1 MLPPIGRVLG
11 GPESL
16 KGRAVS
22 LALLS
27 ALAVGFGAVVWAE
40 GLLLV
45 VALDVPL
52 SLVLEALGWVQGSP
66 VGLIIIEPGPLK

>member
-1 MLPPIGRVLG
+1 MLPPIGRALG

-16 KGRAVS
+16 KGRVVG

-27 ALAVGFGAVVWAE
+27 ALAVGFGAVVQAE
-40 GLLLV
+40 GLLSV

-52 SLVLEALGWVQGSP
+52 FPVLKVLG
-66 VGLIIIEPGPLK
+66 